1 MYYLAIDW
9 GKTKCGIAVADKET
23 LIANTYRQ
31 IQEADV
37 YQEIFDFS
45 KKEKVDK
52 IIIGYHEDLTKDKRF
67 NEFVEK
73 IKQLEIPIEFENEE
87 YSTQI
92 AQKNLMTVRSR
103 NISRGDDVESARV
116 ILQSWL
122 DKIN

>member
-23 LIANTYRQ
+23 LIANTYKQ